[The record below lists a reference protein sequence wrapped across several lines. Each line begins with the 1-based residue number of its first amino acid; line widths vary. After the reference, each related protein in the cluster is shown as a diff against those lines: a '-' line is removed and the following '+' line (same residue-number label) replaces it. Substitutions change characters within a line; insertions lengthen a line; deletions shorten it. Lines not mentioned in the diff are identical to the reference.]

1 MREAVII
8 VAVTGAGEFGMKN
21 FWKWMTCAVLVF
33 VVTALAAAQEPLG
46 DVARKER
53 ARPKPQAA
61 KVVTDEDIPS
71 ATSAAPAGDASA
83 TDKKKTSDADKA
95 DGDKDADAKDK
106 DSPQTAQEKI
116 KEMEAWKSK
125 IAAQEGKVQALD
137 QAVTQIDRDY
147 RLRMSAF
154 YADLGLRLRDEAK
167 WADEEKKY
175 HEDIAAKEKER
186 DAERTKL
193 EDMKDAARRAGVHG
207 ID

>member
-1 MREAVII
+1 
-8 VAVTGAGEFGMKN
+8 MKH
-21 FWKWMTCAVLVF
+21 FWKWMACAVLVLASA
-33 VVTALAAAQEPLG
+33 ALAAAQEPLG

-61 KVVTDEDIPS
+61 KVVTNEDIPS
-71 ATSAAPAGDASA
+71 APTPVFAADASA
-83 TDKKKTSDADKA
+83 TDTKKTAEADADKA

-106 DSPQTAQEKI
+106 NEPLSAQEKI

-125 IAAQEGKVQALD
+125 IAAQEGKVQGLD

-147 RLRMSAF
+147 RLRMSAY